1 MVHVEHN
8 FYVVAYDTTYT
19 NHILRNI
26 YDVIIVELQPVPP
39 SMPLEGLLFSKN
51 QAHSLCNVVD

>member
-8 FYVVAYDTTYT
+8 FYVVAYGTTYT
-19 NHILRNI
+19 NHILRNK

-51 QAHSLCNVVD
+51 QTHSPCNVVD